1 MVDWT
6 QRPIG
11 EIPFVANSPQKLAIP
26 RDKSIRRIIMRFVI
40 NLTTGATAPTY
51 LQDDITRI
59 IKKIEILKSADDI
72 VTSVSGRLWYFIEK
86 FEKKTDP
93 YYVAPTSA
101 TSTTADAIVTLM
113 ADFAIDRT
121 NESDVRAL
129 LHTRPHGHQLS
140 GLELKITWGSASDIA
155 SANAPT
161 INAASKCIVEI
172 REASGSATI
181 LNKDN
186 LEETVNV
193 NALPSRDIRE
203 IEDVIPLLNNKTSFD
218 ASSVPYN
225 ISPAPALHMTHGLL
239 VSDAG
244 VRSDSLV
251 TTLKIQNEVGG
262 TNRMIENSWN
272 ALKESTKTEYAQE
285 SIPVGFL
292 YLDHIDMFNGG
303 IAHLGTE
310 GDLKYRLLTS
320 NGVTEGTDVVNLF
333 VRYEK
338 R

>member
-1 MVDWT
+1 
-6 QRPIG
+6 
-11 EIPFVANSPQKLAIP
+11 
-26 RDKSIRRIIMRFVI
+26 MRFVI

-51 LQDDITRI
+51 LQDDITRL

-72 VTSVSGRLWYFIEK
+72 VTSVSGRLWWFIEK

-121 NESDVRAL
+121 NENDTRAL
-129 LHTRPHGHQLS
+129 LHTRPNGHQIS
-140 GLELKITWGSASDIA
+140 SLELKITWGSASDIA

-161 INAASKCIVEI
+161 INAASKCIVEA
-172 REASGSATI
+172 REASGTAVLADGSS
-181 LNKDN
+181 
-186 LEETVNV
+186 VNV
-193 NALPSRDIRE
+193 NQLQTRDIRE

-225 ISPAPALHMTHGLL
+225 ISPAPAVHMTHGLL

-244 VRSDSLV
+244 VRSDALV
-251 TTLKIQNEVGG
+251 TSLKIQNEVGG

-285 SIPVGFL
+285 SLPVGFL
-292 YLDHIDMFNGG
+292 YLDHLDMFEGG
-303 IAHLGTE
+303 IIHLGTE

>member
-11 EIPFVANSPQKLAIP
+11 EIPFVANSPQKLALP
-26 RDKSIRRIIMRFVI
+26 RDKSYRRIIMRFVI

-51 LQDDITRI
+51 LQDDITRL

-72 VTSVSGRLWYFIEK
+72 VTSISGRLWWFIEK

-121 NESDVRAL
+121 NENDTRAL
-129 LHTRPHGHQLS
+129 LHTRPNNHQLS
-140 GLELKITWGSASDIA
+140 NLELKITWGSASDIA

-161 INAASKCIVEI
+161 INAASKCIVEA
-172 REASGSATI
+172 REASGTAVLADGSQ
-181 LNKDN
+181 
-186 LEETVNV
+186 VNV
-193 NALPSRDIRE
+193 NQLPTRDIRE

-225 ISPAPALHMTHGLL
+225 ISPAPAVHMTHGLL

-244 VRSDSLV
+244 VRSDALV
-251 TTLKIQNEVGG
+251 TSLKIQNEVGG

-285 SIPVGFL
+285 SLPVGFL
-292 YLDHIDMFNGG
+292 YLDHLDMFDGG
-303 IAHLGTE
+303 IVHLGTE